1 MSFLELSKPL
11 AGHAPRTLFRRRSR
25 WAWLAAV
32 AFTSWVQ
39 AEPADGTA
47 QGAPAPESPW
57 AFSLTSYLWMSGVK
71 GNFKAGPVSQSV
83 DASFI
88 DIANKSRQF
97 PLGFMGRFEAH
108 YERLG
113 FYLDGN
119 YMSLRFKPQFGNISN
134 GVNSELGVMDYG
146 LAYRVLGP
154 SAAELPATSAK
165 KGNTNWLE
173 AYAGAR
179 TLWLD
184 NSVDFKTPFG
194 NPLSG
199 PRSFSASK
207 SFTSPVL
214 GARFMVGFSP
224 EWFALVDGNFGGFGT
239 GGVQFTGSLLGT
251 VGYRTT
257 VLDLPMSIELGYK
270 ALRYNIDKGGP
281 IQTSATLNGPF
292 VGVTGYW

>member
-1 MSFLELSKPL
+1 MSFLELSQPS
-11 AGHAPRTLFRRRSR
+11 AQQTPRTRFRPGPR
-25 WAWLAAV
+25 WAGLAAL

-39 AEPADGTA
+39 AGPAA
-47 QGAPAPESPW
+47 APALPAPEDPW
-57 AFSLTSYLWMSGVK
+57 AFNLTAYLWTSGVK
-71 GNFKAGPVSQSV
+71 GNFSAGPTSQSV

-88 DIANKSRQF
+88 DINNKSRQF
-97 PLGFMGRFEAH
+97 PLGFMGRFGAH
-108 YERLG
+108 YGRFG

-119 YMSLRFKPQFGNISN
+119 YMSLRFKPKFGDISN
-134 GVNSELGVMDYG
+134 GIDSDLGVMDYG

-154 SAAELPATSAK
+154 SAAELPATLAN
-165 KGNTNWLE
+165 KGNANWLE

-194 NPLSG
+194 NPLNG

-224 EWFALVDGNFGGFGT
+224 EWFVLVDGNFGGFGA

-257 VLDLPMSIELGYK
+257 ILDMPTSIELGYK

-281 IQTSATLNGPF
+281 IQTNATLNGPF
-292 VGVTGYW
+292 VGLTGYW